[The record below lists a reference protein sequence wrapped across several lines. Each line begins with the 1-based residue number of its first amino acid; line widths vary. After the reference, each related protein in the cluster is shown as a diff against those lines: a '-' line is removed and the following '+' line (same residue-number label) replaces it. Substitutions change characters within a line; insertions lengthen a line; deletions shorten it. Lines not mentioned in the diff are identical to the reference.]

1 MHKNPINHILIS
13 GGIVSGIYK
22 GMTAF
27 SIRLTLESK
36 GFVGTAV
43 KKWFR

>member
-22 GMTAF
+22 GVTAV
-27 SIRLTLESK
+27 SIRLILESK
-36 GFVGTAV
+36 GFVGAAV
-43 KKWFR
+43 NRWFR